1 MNDYLYL
8 KDKRVE
14 KKEQKINEIEK
25 YESIIKGMKNSYYHL
40 LQKECDALEKN
51 KEEIN
56 TLLKSNESTIKEYKK
71 LNEQNKENLE
81 QQIQQINKL
90 KKQINKLKEKNEE
103 QRNELEKNNKELQ
116 TKIKEV
122 QALNQQN
129 NLSSQKCQ
137 QLQSNINSKE
147 KEIKS
152 LKEQYIINIDNLTK
166 ELNLKDNELQR
177 LKNDLISKNDKIK
190 TLEMNYKSKEKELN
204 NLKNVFKSNE
214 YKLNDLNI
222 KLEKTEEELN
232 KANIDRKKINKDLKE
247 KNEKLNELQINHNQ
261 QVNQI
266 NNLIK
271 NVGELASD
279 NKKLKDI
286 ESEMK
291 EKEKENIDLRK
302 KNENL
307 LNTNSTRKEFIGLED
322 LKDFYDVVIEIDSIN
337 TLTKTGWKIDFNEK
351 RKDVYE
357 KVIKEESLKIG
368 VLGLNNIG
376 KTFILGLLS
385 GCKDMPSGWSVETK
399 GISIKYT
406 EGEKDSE
413 KGICLLDSAGIET
426 PLLDVDI
433 QEKGQDEIIQEAD
446 KYNSFVKKLDE
457 IAKDK
462 GQTERFIEELIISL
476 SDMLILVVGKLTR
489 REQNFITRVKDIISE
504 KENNKFKSII
514 IIHNLAQ
521 YNELEEINKHIE
533 QVLKKSATFKIAPKK
548 VIGIK
553 NYEDRV
559 FYAEE
564 DGTDHF
570 IMARQ
575 DSNAGKEYNDLTIE
589 LIKRKFN
596 DCKARNKIDIPNE
609 IINLFSKMSKDIIE
623 DNIDIKNLH
632 ISEDGKSIKLSDENQ
647 PEIKGGGI
655 KCQKT
660 YIDEM
665 GKYNTLSNKFIPK
678 YSYYAYRDRV
688 RKKNVLLI
696 RVEIPGNIEN
706 LTAFYEPYGKKKI
719 IKIKGLKKKDN
730 FPEMNEKGFVEIQ
743 DNRNYEEINYT
754 ILLREEIELNQE
766 TPISTVQ
773 YNEFEF
779 NRFIIDENS
788 SDEDDEKEGKEETA
802 KEEKI
807 KIASGVY
814 IFKFEIT
821 QTCFKNIGKIFKKP
835 NM

>member
-1 MNDYLYL
+1 MFGL
-8 KDKRVE
+8 KKVQIREFVKNEE
-14 KKEQKINEIEK
+14 KKIKEIEN
-25 YESIIKGMKNSYYHL
+25 YETIIRQMKNDFNYYGFRM
-40 LQKECDALEKN
+40 EINALEKN

-56 TLLKSNESTIKEYKK
+56 TLLISNERTIKEYKN
-71 LNEQNKENLE
+71 LNEQNKENLDKKT
-81 QQIQQINKL
+81 QQIEKL
-90 KKQINKLKEKNEE
+90 ENQINKLKEE
-103 QRNELEKNNKELQ
+103 NELKRNKMEKNNKQLNA
-116 TKIKEV
+116 KIEEV
-122 QALNQQN
+122 QSLNQQN
-129 NLSSQKCQ
+129 ILITKKCQ
-137 QLQSNINSKE
+137 QLQNNIDLKNKE
-147 KEIKS
+147 LES
-152 LKEQYIINIDNLTK
+152 FKEQYINKVDNLTK
-166 ELNLKDNELQR
+166 ELNLKNNELQR
-177 LKNDLISKNDKIK
+177 LKNDLISKNAQIN
-190 TLEMNYKSKEKELN
+190 TLEMNYKSKEKDLN
-204 NLKNVFKSNE
+204 NLTNVFKLNE
-214 YKLNDLNI
+214 NKLNNLHI
-222 KLEKTEEELN
+222 KLEKTVEELN
-232 KANIDRKKINKDLKE
+232 EANIDRKKINKDLKE
-247 KNEKLNELQINHNQ
+247 KNERLSELQINHNQ

-271 NVGELASD
+271 NVGELSND

-286 ESEMK
+286 ESEIK
-291 EKEKENIDLRK
+291 KKEKENFDLRK
-302 KNENL
+302 ENENL

-433 QEKGQDEIIQEAD
+433 QEKGQDEIIQDAD

-489 REQNFITRVKDIISE
+489 REQNFITRVKDIINE

-575 DSNAGKEYNDLTIE
+575 DSKAGKEYNDLTIE

-609 IINLFSKMSKDIIE
+609 IVNLFSKMSKDIIE

-632 ISEDGKSIKLSDENQ
+632 ISKDLKTIKLSDENQ
-647 PEIKGGGI
+647 PEIKKEI

-678 YSYYAYRDRV
+678 YSYYVYKE
-688 RKKNVLLI
+688 KKKKYILLI
-696 RVEIPGNIEN
+696 RVEIPGNVEN
-706 LTAFYEPYGKKKI
+706 LMAKYEPYGKKKI
-719 IKIKGLKKKDN
+719 IKIKGTKKKDDI
-730 FPEMNEKGFVEIQ
+730 PERNQKGFVEIQ

-766 TPISTVQ
+766 TPISTIQ

-779 NRFIIDENS
+779 NRFVIDEEG
-788 SDEDDEKEGKEETA
+788 SDEDDENEGKKEA

-814 IFKFEIT
+814 IIKFEIT
-821 QTCFKNIGKIFKKP
+821 QTSFNNISKIFKKQ
-835 NM
+835 NI

>member
-1 MNDYLYL
+1 MFGL
-8 KDKRVE
+8 KKVQIREFVKNEE
-14 KKEQKINEIEK
+14 KKIKEIEN
-25 YESIIKGMKNSYYHL
+25 YETIIRQMKNDFNYYRFRT
-40 LQKECDALEKN
+40 EINALEKN

-56 TLLKSNESTIKEYKK
+56 TLLISNERTIKEYKN
-71 LNEQNKENLE
+71 LNEQNKENLDKKT
-81 QQIQQINKL
+81 QQIEKL
-90 KKQINKLKEKNEE
+90 ENQINKLKEE
-103 QRNELEKNNKELQ
+103 NELKRNKMEKNNKQLNA
-116 TKIKEV
+116 KIEEA
-122 QALNQQN
+122 QSLNQQN
-129 NLSSQKCQ
+129 ILITKKCQ
-137 QLQSNINSKE
+137 QLQNNIDLKNKE
-147 KEIKS
+147 LES
-152 LKEQYIINIDNLTK
+152 FKEQYINKVDNLTK
-166 ELNLKDNELQR
+166 ELNLKNNELQR
-177 LKNDLISKNDKIK
+177 LKNDLISKNAQIN
-190 TLEMNYKSKEKELN
+190 TLEMNYKSKEKDLN
-204 NLKNVFKSNE
+204 NLTNVFKLNE
-214 YKLNDLNI
+214 NKLNNLHI
-222 KLEKTEEELN
+222 KLEKTVEELN
-232 KANIDRKKINKDLKE
+232 EANIDRKKINKDLKE
-247 KNEKLNELQINHNQ
+247 KNERLSELQINHNQ

-271 NVGELASD
+271 NVGELSND

-286 ESEMK
+286 ESEIK
-291 EKEKENIDLRK
+291 KKEKENFDLRK
-302 KNENL
+302 ENENL

-433 QEKGQDEIIQEAD
+433 QEKGQDEIIQDAD

-489 REQNFITRVKDIISE
+489 REQNFITRVKDIINE

-575 DSNAGKEYNDLTIE
+575 DSKAGKEYNDLTIE

-609 IINLFSKMSKDIIE
+609 IVNLFSKMSKDIIE

-632 ISEDGKSIKLSDENQ
+632 ISKDLKTIKLSDENQ
-647 PEIKGGGI
+647 PEIKKEI

-678 YSYYAYRDRV
+678 YSYYVYKE
-688 RKKNVLLI
+688 KKKKYILLI
-696 RVEIPGNIEN
+696 RVEIPGNVEN
-706 LTAFYEPYGKKKI
+706 LMAKYEPYGKKKI
-719 IKIKGLKKKDN
+719 IKIKGIKKKDDN
-730 FPEMNEKGFVEIQ
+730 PERNQKGFVEIQ

-766 TPISTVQ
+766 TPISTIQ

-779 NRFIIDENS
+779 NRFVIDEEG
-788 SDEDDEKEGKEETA
+788 SDEDDENEGKKEA

-814 IFKFEIT
+814 IIKFEIT
-821 QTCFKNIGKIFKKP
+821 QTSFNNISKIFKKQ
-835 NM
+835 NI

>member
-1 MNDYLYL
+1 MFGL
-8 KDKRVE
+8 KKVQIREFVKNEE
-14 KKEQKINEIEK
+14 KKIKEIEN
-25 YESIIKGMKNSYYHL
+25 YETIIRQMKNDFNYYRFRT
-40 LQKECDALEKN
+40 EINALEKN

-56 TLLKSNESTIKEYKK
+56 TLLISNERTIKEYKN
-71 LNEQNKENLE
+71 LNEQNKENLDKKT
-81 QQIQQINKL
+81 QQIEKL
-90 KKQINKLKEKNEE
+90 ENQINKLKEE
-103 QRNELEKNNKELQ
+103 NELKRNKMEKNNKQLNA
-116 TKIKEV
+116 KIEEA
-122 QALNQQN
+122 QSLNQQN
-129 NLSSQKCQ
+129 ILITKKCQ
-137 QLQSNINSKE
+137 QLQNNIDLKNKE
-147 KEIKS
+147 LES
-152 LKEQYIINIDNLTK
+152 FKEQYINKVDNLTK
-166 ELNLKDNELQR
+166 ELNLKNNELQR
-177 LKNDLISKNDKIK
+177 LKNDLISKNAQIN
-190 TLEMNYKSKEKELN
+190 TLEMNYKSKEKDLN
-204 NLKNVFKSNE
+204 NLTNVFKLNE
-214 YKLNDLNI
+214 NKLNNLHI
-222 KLEKTEEELN
+222 RLEKTVEELN
-232 KANIDRKKINKDLKE
+232 EANIDRKKINKDLKE
-247 KNEKLNELQINHNQ
+247 KNERLSELQINHNQ

-271 NVGELASD
+271 NVGELSND

-286 ESEMK
+286 ESEIK
-291 EKEKENIDLRK
+291 KKEKENFDLRK
-302 KNENL
+302 ENENL

-433 QEKGQDEIIQEAD
+433 QEKGQDEIIQDAD

-489 REQNFITRVKDIISE
+489 REQNFITRVKDIINE

-575 DSNAGKEYNDLTIE
+575 DSKAGKEYNDLTIE

-609 IINLFSKMSKDIIE
+609 IVNLFSKMSKDIIE

-632 ISEDGKSIKLSDENQ
+632 ISKDLKTIKLSDENQ
-647 PEIKGGGI
+647 PEIKKEI

-678 YSYYAYRDRV
+678 YSYYVYKE
-688 RKKNVLLI
+688 KKKKYILLI
-696 RVEIPGNIEN
+696 RVEIPGNVEN
-706 LTAFYEPYGKKKI
+706 LMAKYEPYGKKKI
-719 IKIKGLKKKDN
+719 IKIKGIKKKDDI
-730 FPEMNEKGFVEIQ
+730 PERNQKGFVEIQ

-766 TPISTVQ
+766 TPISTIQ

-779 NRFIIDENS
+779 NRFVIDEEG
-788 SDEDDEKEGKEETA
+788 SDEDDENEGKKEA

-814 IFKFEIT
+814 IIKFEIT
-821 QTCFKNIGKIFKKP
+821 QTSFNNISKIFKKQ
-835 NM
+835 NI

>member
-1 MNDYLYL
+1 MFGL
-8 KDKRVE
+8 KKVQIREFVKNEE
-14 KKEQKINEIEK
+14 KKIKEIEN
-25 YESIIKGMKNSYYHL
+25 YETIIRQMKNDFNYYRFRT
-40 LQKECDALEKN
+40 EINALEKN

-56 TLLKSNESTIKEYKK
+56 TLLISNERTIKEYKN
-71 LNEQNKENLE
+71 LNEQNKENLDKKT
-81 QQIQQINKL
+81 QQIEKL
-90 KKQINKLKEKNEE
+90 ENQINKLKEE
-103 QRNELEKNNKELQ
+103 NELKRNKMEKNNKQLNA
-116 TKIKEV
+116 KIEEA
-122 QALNQQN
+122 QSLNQQN
-129 NLSSQKCQ
+129 ILITKKCQ
-137 QLQSNINSKE
+137 QLQNDIDLKNKE
-147 KEIKS
+147 LES
-152 LKEQYIINIDNLTK
+152 FKEQYINKVDNLTK
-166 ELNLKDNELQR
+166 ELNLKNNELQR
-177 LKNDLISKNDKIK
+177 LKNDLISKNAQIN
-190 TLEMNYKSKEKELN
+190 TLEMNYKSKEKDLN
-204 NLKNVFKSNE
+204 NLTNVFKLNE
-214 YKLNDLNI
+214 NKLNNLHI
-222 KLEKTEEELN
+222 KLEKTVEELN
-232 KANIDRKKINKDLKE
+232 EANIDRKKINKDLKE
-247 KNEKLNELQINHNQ
+247 KNERLSELQINHNQ

-271 NVGELASD
+271 NVGELSND

-286 ESEMK
+286 ESEIK
-291 EKEKENIDLRK
+291 KKEKENFDLRK
-302 KNENL
+302 ENENL

-433 QEKGQDEIIQEAD
+433 QEKGQDEIIQDAD

-489 REQNFITRVKDIISE
+489 REQNFITRVKDIINE

-575 DSNAGKEYNDLTIE
+575 DSKAGKEYNDLTIE

-609 IINLFSKMSKDIIE
+609 IVNLFSKMSKDIIE

-632 ISEDGKSIKLSDENQ
+632 ISKDLKTIKLSDENQ
-647 PEIKGGGI
+647 PEIKKEI

-678 YSYYAYRDRV
+678 YSYYVYKE
-688 RKKNVLLI
+688 KKKKYILLI
-696 RVEIPGNIEN
+696 RVEIPGNVEN
-706 LTAFYEPYGKKKI
+706 LMAKYEPYGKKKI
-719 IKIKGLKKKDN
+719 IKIKGIKKKDDI
-730 FPEMNEKGFVEIQ
+730 PERNQKGFVEIQ

-766 TPISTVQ
+766 TPISTIQ

-779 NRFIIDENS
+779 NRFVIDEEG
-788 SDEDDEKEGKEETA
+788 SDEDDENEGKKEA

-814 IFKFEIT
+814 IIKFEIT
-821 QTCFKNIGKIFKKP
+821 QTSFNNISKIFKKQ
-835 NM
+835 NI

>member
-1 MNDYLYL
+1 
-8 KDKRVE
+8 
-14 KKEQKINEIEK
+14 
-25 YESIIKGMKNSYYHL
+25 
-40 LQKECDALEKN
+40 
-51 KEEIN
+51 
-56 TLLKSNESTIKEYKK
+56 
-71 LNEQNKENLE
+71 
-81 QQIQQINKL
+81 
-90 KKQINKLKEKNEE
+90 
-103 QRNELEKNNKELQ
+103 
-116 TKIKEV
+116 
-122 QALNQQN
+122 
-129 NLSSQKCQ
+129 
-137 QLQSNINSKE
+137 
-147 KEIKS
+147 
-152 LKEQYIINIDNLTK
+152 
-166 ELNLKDNELQR
+166 
-177 LKNDLISKNDKIK
+177 
-190 TLEMNYKSKEKELN
+190 MNYKSKEKDLN
-204 NLKNVFKSNE
+204 NLTNVFKLNE
-214 YKLNDLNI
+214 NKLNNLHI
-222 KLEKTEEELN
+222 KLEKTVKELN
-232 KANIDRKKINKDLKE
+232 EANIDRKKINKDLKE
-247 KNEKLNELQINHNQ
+247 KNERLSELQINHNQ

-271 NVGELASD
+271 NVGELSND

-286 ESEMK
+286 ESEIK
-291 EKEKENIDLRK
+291 KKEKENFDLRK
-302 KNENL
+302 ENENL

-433 QEKGQDEIIQEAD
+433 QEKGQDEIIQDAD

-489 REQNFITRVKDIISE
+489 REQNFITRVKDIINE

-575 DSNAGKEYNDLTIE
+575 DSKAGKEYNDLTIE

-609 IINLFSKMSKDIIE
+609 IVNLFSKMSKDIIE

-632 ISEDGKSIKLSDENQ
+632 ISKDLKTIKLSDENQ
-647 PEIKGGGI
+647 PEIKKEI

-678 YSYYAYRDRV
+678 YSYYAYRDKI
-688 RKKNVLLI
+688 RKKNILLI

-719 IKIKGLKKKDN
+719 IKIKGIKKKDDI
-730 FPEMNEKGFVEIQ
+730 PERNQKGFVEIQ

-766 TPISTVQ
+766 TPISTIQ

-779 NRFIIDENS
+779 NRFVIDEEG
-788 SDEDDEKEGKEETA
+788 SDEDDENEGKKEA

-814 IFKFEIT
+814 IIKFEIT
-821 QTCFKNIGKIFKKP
+821 QTSFNNISKIFKKQ
-835 NM
+835 NI

>member
-1 MNDYLYL
+1 MFGL
-8 KDKRVE
+8 KKVQIREFVKNEE
-14 KKEQKINEIEK
+14 KKIKEIEN
-25 YESIIKGMKNSYYHL
+25 YETIIRQMKNDFNYYRFRT
-40 LQKECDALEKN
+40 EINALEKN

-56 TLLKSNESTIKEYKK
+56 TLLISNERTIKEYKN
-71 LNEQNKENLE
+71 LNEQNKENLDKKT
-81 QQIQQINKL
+81 QQIEKL
-90 KKQINKLKEKNEE
+90 ENQINKLKEE
-103 QRNELEKNNKELQ
+103 NELKRNKMEKNNKQLNA
-116 TKIKEV
+116 KIEEA
-122 QALNQQN
+122 QSLNQQN
-129 NLSSQKCQ
+129 ILITKKCQ
-137 QLQSNINSKE
+137 QLQNDIDLKNKE
-147 KEIKS
+147 LES
-152 LKEQYIINIDNLTK
+152 FKEQYINKVDNLTK
-166 ELNLKDNELQR
+166 ELNLKNNELQR
-177 LKNDLISKNDKIK
+177 LKNDLISKNAQIN
-190 TLEMNYKSKEKELN
+190 TLEMNYKSKEKDLN
-204 NLKNVFKSNE
+204 NLTNVFKLNE
-214 YKLNDLNI
+214 NKLNNLHI
-222 KLEKTEEELN
+222 KLEKTVEELN
-232 KANIDRKKINKDLKE
+232 EANIDRKKINKDLKE
-247 KNEKLNELQINHNQ
+247 KNERLSELQINHNQ

-271 NVGELASD
+271 NVGELSND

-286 ESEMK
+286 ESEIK
-291 EKEKENIDLRK
+291 KKEKENFDLRK
-302 KNENL
+302 ENENL

-433 QEKGQDEIIQEAD
+433 QEKGQDEIIQDAD

-489 REQNFITRVKDIISE
+489 REQNFITRVKDIINE

-575 DSNAGKEYNDLTIE
+575 DSKAGKEYNDLTIE

-609 IINLFSKMSKDIIE
+609 IVNLFSKMSKDIIE

-632 ISEDGKSIKLSDENQ
+632 ISKDLKTIKLSDENQ
-647 PEIKGGGI
+647 PEIKKEI

-678 YSYYAYRDRV
+678 YSYYVY
-688 RKKNVLLI
+688 K
-696 RVEIPGNIEN
+696 E
-706 LTAFYEPYGKKKI
+706 KKK
-719 IKIKGLKKKDN
+719 KYKYSFNKS
-730 FPEMNEKGFVEIQ
+730 
-743 DNRNYEEINYT
+743 RNS
-754 ILLREEIELNQE
+754 RKCRK
-766 TPISTVQ
+766 
-773 YNEFEF
+773 F
-779 NRFIIDENS
+779 N
-788 SDEDDEKEGKEETA
+788 
-802 KEEKI
+802 
-807 KIASGVY
+807 
-814 IFKFEIT
+814 
-821 QTCFKNIGKIFKKP
+821 GKI
-835 NM
+835 

>member
-1 MNDYLYL
+1 MLGL
-8 KDKRVE
+8 KKVQIREFVKNEE
-14 KKEQKINEIEK
+14 KKIKEIEN
-25 YESIIKGMKNSYYHL
+25 YETIIRQMKNDFNYYRFRM
-40 LQKECDALEKN
+40 EINALEKN

-56 TLLKSNESTIKEYKK
+56 TLLISNERTIKEYKN
-71 LNEQNKENLE
+71 LNEQNKENLDKKT
-81 QQIQQINKL
+81 QQIEKL
-90 KKQINKLKEKNEE
+90 ENQINKLKEE
-103 QRNELEKNNKELQ
+103 NELKRNKMEKNNKQLNA
-116 TKIKEV
+116 KIEEV
-122 QALNQQN
+122 QSLNQQN
-129 NLSSQKCQ
+129 ILITKKCQ
-137 QLQSNINSKE
+137 QLQNNIDLKNKE
-147 KEIKS
+147 LES
-152 LKEQYIINIDNLTK
+152 FKEQYINKVDNLTK
-166 ELNLKDNELQR
+166 ELNLKNNELQR
-177 LKNDLISKNDKIK
+177 LKNDLISKNAQIN
-190 TLEMNYKSKEKELN
+190 TLEMNYKSKEKDLN
-204 NLKNVFKSNE
+204 NLTNVFKLNE
-214 YKLNDLNI
+214 NKLNNLHI
-222 KLEKTEEELN
+222 KLEKTVKELN
-232 KANIDRKKINKDLKE
+232 EANIDRKKINKDLKE
-247 KNEKLNELQINHNQ
+247 KNERLSELQINHNQ

-271 NVGELASD
+271 NVGELSND

-286 ESEMK
+286 ESEIK
-291 EKEKENIDLRK
+291 KKEKENFDLRK
-302 KNENL
+302 ENENL

-433 QEKGQDEIIQEAD
+433 QEKGQDEIIQDAD

-489 REQNFITRVKDIISE
+489 REQNFITRVKDIINE

-575 DSNAGKEYNDLTIE
+575 DSKAGKEYNDLTIE

-609 IINLFSKMSKDIIE
+609 IVNLFSKMSKDIIE

-632 ISEDGKSIKLSDENQ
+632 ISKDLKTIKLSDENQ
-647 PEIKGGGI
+647 PEIKKEI

-678 YSYYAYRDRV
+678 YSYYVYKE
-688 RKKNVLLI
+688 KKKKYILLI
-696 RVEIPGNIEN
+696 RVEIPGNVEN
-706 LTAFYEPYGKKKI
+706 LMAKYEPYGKKKI
-719 IKIKGLKKKDN
+719 IKIKGIKKKDDI
-730 FPEMNEKGFVEIQ
+730 PERNQKGFVEIQ

-766 TPISTVQ
+766 TPISTIQ

-779 NRFIIDENS
+779 NRFVIDEEG
-788 SDEDDEKEGKEETA
+788 SDEDDENEGKKEA

-814 IFKFEIT
+814 IIKFEIT
-821 QTCFKNIGKIFKKP
+821 QTSFNNISKIFKKQ
-835 NM
+835 NI

>member
-1 MNDYLYL
+1 MFGL
-8 KDKRVE
+8 KKVQIREFVKNEE
-14 KKEQKINEIEK
+14 KKIKEIEN
-25 YESIIKGMKNSYYHL
+25 YETIIRQMKNDFNYYRFRT
-40 LQKECDALEKN
+40 EINALEKN

-56 TLLKSNESTIKEYKK
+56 TLLISNERTIKEYKN
-71 LNEQNKENLE
+71 LNEQNKENLDKKT
-81 QQIQQINKL
+81 QQIEKL
-90 KKQINKLKEKNEE
+90 ENQINKLKEE
-103 QRNELEKNNKELQ
+103 NELKRNKMEKNNKQLNA
-116 TKIKEV
+116 KIEEA
-122 QALNQQN
+122 QSLNQQN
-129 NLSSQKCQ
+129 ILITKKCQ
-137 QLQSNINSKE
+137 QLQNNIDLKNKE
-147 KEIKS
+147 LES
-152 LKEQYIINIDNLTK
+152 FKEQYINKVDNLTK
-166 ELNLKDNELQR
+166 ELNLKNNELQR
-177 LKNDLISKNDKIK
+177 LKNDLISKNAQIN
-190 TLEMNYKSKEKELN
+190 TLEMNYKSKEKDLN
-204 NLKNVFKSNE
+204 NLTNVFKLNE
-214 YKLNDLNI
+214 NKLNNLHI
-222 KLEKTEEELN
+222 KLEKTVEELN
-232 KANIDRKKINKDLKE
+232 EANIDRKKINKDLKE
-247 KNEKLNELQINHNQ
+247 KNERLSELQINHNQ

-271 NVGELASD
+271 NVGELSND

-286 ESEMK
+286 ESEIK
-291 EKEKENIDLRK
+291 KKEKENFDLRK
-302 KNENL
+302 ENENL

-433 QEKGQDEIIQEAD
+433 QEKGQDEIIQDAD

-489 REQNFITRVKDIISE
+489 REQNFITRVKDIINE

-575 DSNAGKEYNDLTIE
+575 DSKAGKEYNDLTIE

-609 IINLFSKMSKDIIE
+609 IVNLFSKMSKDIIE

-632 ISEDGKSIKLSDENQ
+632 ISKDLKTIKLSDENQ
-647 PEIKGGGI
+647 PEIKKEI

-678 YSYYAYRDRV
+678 YSYHVYKE
-688 RKKNVLLI
+688 KKKKYILLI
-696 RVEIPGNIEN
+696 RVEIPGNVEN
-706 LTAFYEPYGKKKI
+706 LMAKYEPYGKKKI
-719 IKIKGLKKKDN
+719 IKIKGIKKKDDI
-730 FPEMNEKGFVEIQ
+730 PERNQKGFVEIQ

-766 TPISTVQ
+766 TPISTIQ

-779 NRFIIDENS
+779 NRFVIDEEG
-788 SDEDDEKEGKEETA
+788 SDEDDENEGKKEA

-814 IFKFEIT
+814 IIKFEIT
-821 QTCFKNIGKIFKKP
+821 QTSFNNISKIFKKQ
-835 NM
+835 NI

>member
-1 MNDYLYL
+1 MFGL
-8 KDKRVE
+8 KKVQIREFVKNEE
-14 KKEQKINEIEK
+14 KKIKEIEN
-25 YESIIKGMKNSYYHL
+25 YETIIRQMKNDFNYYRFRT
-40 LQKECDALEKN
+40 EINALEKN

-56 TLLKSNESTIKEYKK
+56 TLLISNERTIKEYKN
-71 LNEQNKENLE
+71 LNEQNKENLDKKT
-81 QQIQQINKL
+81 QQIEKL
-90 KKQINKLKEKNEE
+90 ENQINKLKEE
-103 QRNELEKNNKELQ
+103 NELKRNKMEKNNKQLNA
-116 TKIKEV
+116 KIEEA
-122 QALNQQN
+122 QSLNQQN
-129 NLSSQKCQ
+129 ILITKKCQ
-137 QLQSNINSKE
+137 QLQNNIDLKNKE
-147 KEIKS
+147 LES
-152 LKEQYIINIDNLTK
+152 FKEQYINKVDNLTK
-166 ELNLKDNELQR
+166 ELNLKNNELQR
-177 LKNDLISKNDKIK
+177 LKNDLISKNAQIN
-190 TLEMNYKSKEKELN
+190 TLEMNYKSKEKDLN
-204 NLKNVFKSNE
+204 NLTNVFKLNE
-214 YKLNDLNI
+214 NKLNNLHI
-222 KLEKTEEELN
+222 KLEKTVEELN
-232 KANIDRKKINKDLKE
+232 EANIDRKKINKDLKE
-247 KNEKLNELQINHNQ
+247 KNERLSELQINHNQ

-271 NVGELASD
+271 NVGELSND

-286 ESEMK
+286 ESEIK
-291 EKEKENIDLRK
+291 KKEKENFDLRK
-302 KNENL
+302 ENENL

-433 QEKGQDEIIQEAD
+433 QEKGQDEIIQDAD

-489 REQNFITRVKDIISE
+489 REQNFITRVKDIINE

-575 DSNAGKEYNDLTIE
+575 DSKAGKEYNDLTIE

-609 IINLFSKMSKDIIE
+609 IVNLFSKMSKDIIE

-632 ISEDGKSIKLSDENQ
+632 ISKDLKTIKLSDENQ
-647 PEIKGGGI
+647 PEIKKEI

-678 YSYYAYRDRV
+678 YSYYVY
-688 RKKNVLLI
+688 K
-696 RVEIPGNIEN
+696 E
-706 LTAFYEPYGKKKI
+706 KKK
-719 IKIKGLKKKDN
+719 KYKYSFNKS
-730 FPEMNEKGFVEIQ
+730 
-743 DNRNYEEINYT
+743 RNS
-754 ILLREEIELNQE
+754 RKCRK
-766 TPISTVQ
+766 
-773 YNEFEF
+773 F
-779 NRFIIDENS
+779 N
-788 SDEDDEKEGKEETA
+788 
-802 KEEKI
+802 
-807 KIASGVY
+807 
-814 IFKFEIT
+814 
-821 QTCFKNIGKIFKKP
+821 GKI
-835 NM
+835 

>member
-1 MNDYLYL
+1 MFGL
-8 KDKRVE
+8 KKVQIREFVKNEE
-14 KKEQKINEIEK
+14 KKIKEIEN
-25 YESIIKGMKNSYYHL
+25 YETIIRQMKNDFNYYRFRT
-40 LQKECDALEKN
+40 EINALEKN

-56 TLLKSNESTIKEYKK
+56 TLLISNERTIKEYKN
-71 LNEQNKENLE
+71 LNEQNKENLDKKT
-81 QQIQQINKL
+81 QQIEKL
-90 KKQINKLKEKNEE
+90 ENQINKLKEE
-103 QRNELEKNNKELQ
+103 NELKRNKMEKNNKQLNA
-116 TKIKEV
+116 KIEEV
-122 QALNQQN
+122 QSLNQQN
-129 NLSSQKCQ
+129 ILITKKCQ
-137 QLQSNINSKE
+137 QLQNNIDLKNKE
-147 KEIKS
+147 LES
-152 LKEQYIINIDNLTK
+152 FKEQYINKVDNLTK
-166 ELNLKDNELQR
+166 ELNLKNNELQR
-177 LKNDLISKNDKIK
+177 LKNDLISKNAQIN
-190 TLEMNYKSKEKELN
+190 TLEMNYKSKEKDLN
-204 NLKNVFKSNE
+204 NLTNVFKLNE
-214 YKLNDLNI
+214 NKLNNLHI
-222 KLEKTEEELN
+222 KLEKTVEELN
-232 KANIDRKKINKDLKE
+232 EANIDRKKINKDLKE
-247 KNEKLNELQINHNQ
+247 KNERLSELQINHNQ

-271 NVGELASD
+271 NVGELSND

-286 ESEMK
+286 ESEIK
-291 EKEKENIDLRK
+291 KKEKENFDLRK
-302 KNENL
+302 ENENL

-433 QEKGQDEIIQEAD
+433 QEKGQDEIIQDAD

-489 REQNFITRVKDIISE
+489 REQNFITRVKDIINE

-575 DSNAGKEYNDLTIE
+575 DSKAGKEYNDLTIE

-609 IINLFSKMSKDIIE
+609 IVNLFSKMSKDIIE

-632 ISEDGKSIKLSDENQ
+632 ISKDLKTIKLSDENQ
-647 PEIKGGGI
+647 PEIKKEI

-678 YSYYAYRDRV
+678 YSYYVYKE
-688 RKKNVLLI
+688 KKKKYILLI
-696 RVEIPGNIEN
+696 RVEIPGNVEN
-706 LTAFYEPYGKKKI
+706 LMAKYEPYGKKKI
-719 IKIKGLKKKDN
+719 IKIKGIKKKDDI
-730 FPEMNEKGFVEIQ
+730 PERNQKGFVEIQ

-766 TPISTVQ
+766 TPISTIQ

-779 NRFIIDENS
+779 NRFVIDEEG
-788 SDEDDEKEGKEETA
+788 SDEDDENEGKKEA

-814 IFKFEIT
+814 IIKFEIT
-821 QTCFKNIGKIFKKP
+821 QTSFNNISKIFKKQ
-835 NM
+835 NI

>member
-1 MNDYLYL
+1 MFGL
-8 KDKRVE
+8 KKVQIREFVKNEE
-14 KKEQKINEIEK
+14 KKIKEIEN
-25 YESIIKGMKNSYYHL
+25 YETIIRQMKNDFNYYRFRT
-40 LQKECDALEKN
+40 EINALEKN

-56 TLLKSNESTIKEYKK
+56 TLLISNERTIKEYKN
-71 LNEQNKENLE
+71 LNEQNKENLDKKT
-81 QQIQQINKL
+81 QQIEKL
-90 KKQINKLKEKNEE
+90 ENQINKLKEE
-103 QRNELEKNNKELQ
+103 NELKRNKMEKNNKQLNA
-116 TKIKEV
+116 KIEEA
-122 QALNQQN
+122 QSLNQQN
-129 NLSSQKCQ
+129 ILITKKCQ
-137 QLQSNINSKE
+137 QLQNNIDLKNKE
-147 KEIKS
+147 LES
-152 LKEQYIINIDNLTK
+152 FKEQYINKVDNLTK
-166 ELNLKDNELQR
+166 ELNLKNNELQR
-177 LKNDLISKNDKIK
+177 LKNDLISKNAQIN
-190 TLEMNYKSKEKELN
+190 TLEMNYKSKEKDLN
-204 NLKNVFKSNE
+204 NLTNVFKLNE
-214 YKLNDLNI
+214 NKLNNLHI
-222 KLEKTEEELN
+222 KLEKTVEELN
-232 KANIDRKKINKDLKE
+232 EANIDRKKINKDLKE
-247 KNEKLNELQINHNQ
+247 KNERLSELQINHNQ

-271 NVGELASD
+271 NVGELSND

-286 ESEMK
+286 ESEIK
-291 EKEKENIDLRK
+291 KKEKENFDLRK
-302 KNENL
+302 ENENL

-433 QEKGQDEIIQEAD
+433 QEKGQDEIIQDAD

-489 REQNFITRVKDIISE
+489 REQNFITRVKDIINE

-575 DSNAGKEYNDLTIE
+575 DSKAGKEYNDLTIE

-609 IINLFSKMSKDIIE
+609 IVNLFSKMSKDIIE

-632 ISEDGKSIKLSDENQ
+632 ISKDLKTIKLSDENQ
-647 PEIKGGGI
+647 PEIKKEI

-678 YSYYAYRDRV
+678 YSYYVYKE
-688 RKKNVLLI
+688 KKKKYILLI
-696 RVEIPGNIEN
+696 RVEIPGNVEN
-706 LTAFYEPYGKKKI
+706 LMAKYEPYGKKKI
-719 IKIKGLKKKDN
+719 IKIKGIKKKDDI
-730 FPEMNEKGFVEIQ
+730 PERNQKGFVEIQ

-766 TPISTVQ
+766 TPISTIQ

-779 NRFIIDENS
+779 NRFVIDEEG
-788 SDEDDEKEGKEETA
+788 SDEDDENEGKKEA

-814 IFKFEIT
+814 IIKFEIT
-821 QTCFKNIGKIFKKP
+821 QTSFNNISKIFKKQ
-835 NM
+835 NI

>member
-1 MNDYLYL
+1 MFGL
-8 KDKRVE
+8 KKVQIREFVKNEE
-14 KKEQKINEIEK
+14 KKIKEIEN
-25 YESIIKGMKNSYYHL
+25 YETIIRQMKNDFNYYRFRT
-40 LQKECDALEKN
+40 EINALEKN

-56 TLLKSNESTIKEYKK
+56 TLLISNERTIKEYKN
-71 LNEQNKENLE
+71 LNEQNKENLDKKT
-81 QQIQQINKL
+81 QQIEKL
-90 KKQINKLKEKNEE
+90 ENQINKLKEE
-103 QRNELEKNNKELQ
+103 NELKRNKMEKNNKQLNA
-116 TKIKEV
+116 KIEEV
-122 QALNQQN
+122 QSLNQQN
-129 NLSSQKCQ
+129 ILITKKCQ
-137 QLQSNINSKE
+137 QLQNNIDLKNKE
-147 KEIKS
+147 LES
-152 LKEQYIINIDNLTK
+152 FKEQYINKVDNLTK
-166 ELNLKDNELQR
+166 ELNLKNNELQR
-177 LKNDLISKNDKIK
+177 LKNDLISKNAQIN
-190 TLEMNYKSKEKELN
+190 TLEMNYKSKEKDLN
-204 NLKNVFKSNE
+204 NLTNVFKLNE
-214 YKLNDLNI
+214 NKLNNLHI
-222 KLEKTEEELN
+222 KLEKTVEELN
-232 KANIDRKKINKDLKE
+232 EANKDRKKINKDLKE
-247 KNEKLNELQINHNQ
+247 KNERLSELQINHNQ

-271 NVGELASD
+271 NVGELSND

-286 ESEMK
+286 ESEIK
-291 EKEKENIDLRK
+291 KKEKENFDLRK
-302 KNENL
+302 ENENL

-433 QEKGQDEIIQEAD
+433 QEKGQDEIIQDAD

-489 REQNFITRVKDIISE
+489 REQNFITRVKDIINE

-575 DSNAGKEYNDLTIE
+575 DSKAGKEYNDLTIE

-609 IINLFSKMSKDIIE
+609 IVNLFSKMSKDIIE

-632 ISEDGKSIKLSDENQ
+632 ISKDLKTIKLSDENQ
-647 PEIKGGGI
+647 PEIKKEI

-678 YSYYAYRDRV
+678 YSYYVYKE
-688 RKKNVLLI
+688 KKKKYILLI
-696 RVEIPGNIEN
+696 RVEIPGNVEN
-706 LTAFYEPYGKKKI
+706 LMAKYEPYGKKKI
-719 IKIKGLKKKDN
+719 IKIKGIKKKDDI
-730 FPEMNEKGFVEIQ
+730 PERNQKGFVEIQ

-766 TPISTVQ
+766 TPISTIQ

-779 NRFIIDENS
+779 NRFVIDEEG
-788 SDEDDEKEGKEETA
+788 SDEDDENEGKKEA

-814 IFKFEIT
+814 IIKFEIT
-821 QTCFKNIGKIFKKP
+821 QTSFNNISKIFKKQ
-835 NM
+835 NI

>member
-1 MNDYLYL
+1 MFGL
-8 KDKRVE
+8 KKVQIREFVKNEE
-14 KKEQKINEIEK
+14 KKIKEIEN
-25 YESIIKGMKNSYYHL
+25 YETIIRQMKNDFNYYRFRM
-40 LQKECDALEKN
+40 EINALEKN

-56 TLLKSNESTIKEYKK
+56 TLLISNERTIKEYKN
-71 LNEQNKENLE
+71 LNEQNKENLDKKT
-81 QQIQQINKL
+81 QQIEKL
-90 KKQINKLKEKNEE
+90 ENQINKLKEE
-103 QRNELEKNNKELQ
+103 NELKRNKMEKNNKQLNA
-116 TKIKEV
+116 KIEEV
-122 QALNQQN
+122 QSLNQQN
-129 NLSSQKCQ
+129 ILITKKCQ
-137 QLQSNINSKE
+137 QLQNNIDLKNKE
-147 KEIKS
+147 LES
-152 LKEQYIINIDNLTK
+152 FKEQYINKVDNLTK
-166 ELNLKDNELQR
+166 ELNLKNNELQR
-177 LKNDLISKNDKIK
+177 LKNDLISKNAQIN
-190 TLEMNYKSKEKELN
+190 TLEMNYKSKEKDLN
-204 NLKNVFKSNE
+204 NLTNVFKLNE
-214 YKLNDLNI
+214 NKLNNLHI
-222 KLEKTEEELN
+222 KLEKTVEELN
-232 KANIDRKKINKDLKE
+232 EANIDRKKINKDLKE
-247 KNEKLNELQINHNQ
+247 KNERLSELQINHNQ

-271 NVGELASD
+271 NVGELSND

-286 ESEMK
+286 ESEIK
-291 EKEKENIDLRK
+291 KKEKENFDLRK
-302 KNENL
+302 ENENL

-433 QEKGQDEIIQEAD
+433 QEKGQDEIIQDAD

-489 REQNFITRVKDIISE
+489 REQNFITRVKDIINE

-575 DSNAGKEYNDLTIE
+575 DSKAGKEYNDLTIE

-609 IINLFSKMSKDIIE
+609 IVNLFSKMSKDIIE

-632 ISEDGKSIKLSDENQ
+632 ISKDLKTIKLSDENQ
-647 PEIKGGGI
+647 PEIKKEI

-678 YSYYAYRDRV
+678 YSYYVYKE
-688 RKKNVLLI
+688 KKKKYILLI
-696 RVEIPGNIEN
+696 RVEIPGNVEN
-706 LTAFYEPYGKKKI
+706 LMAKYEPYGKKKI
-719 IKIKGLKKKDN
+719 IKIKGIKKKDDI
-730 FPEMNEKGFVEIQ
+730 PERNQKGFVEIQ

-766 TPISTVQ
+766 TPISTIQ

-779 NRFIIDENS
+779 NRFVIDEEG
-788 SDEDDEKEGKEETA
+788 SDEDDENEGKKEA

-814 IFKFEIT
+814 IIKFEIT
-821 QTCFKNIGKIFKKP
+821 QTSFNNISKIFKKQ
-835 NM
+835 NI

>member
-1 MNDYLYL
+1 M
-8 KDKRVE
+8 RE
-14 KKEQKINEIEK
+14 KNNLQKI
-25 YESIIKGMKNSYYHL
+25 
-40 LQKECDALEKN
+40 
-51 KEEIN
+51 
-56 TLLKSNESTIKEYKK
+56 
-71 LNEQNKENLE
+71 
-81 QQIQQINKL
+81 
-90 KKQINKLKEKNEE
+90 
-103 QRNELEKNNKELQ
+103 ELENNNKELQ
-116 TKIKEV
+116 KKIKET
-122 QALNQQN
+122 QSLNNQYNILSEN
-129 NLSSQKCQ
+129 NQKFKED
-137 QLQSNINSKE
+137 INSKE
-147 KEIKS
+147 KEIKL
-152 LKEQYIINIDNLTK
+152 LKEEYNNKVGNLIK
-166 ELNLKDNELQR
+166 ELQLRNNELQK
-177 LKNDLISKNDKIK
+177 LKNDLISKNEKIN
-190 TLEMNYKSKEKELN
+190 TLEKNNKSKENELF
-204 NLKNVFKSNE
+204 NLKNALKVYENN
-214 YKLNDLNI
+214 LNDMNI

-232 KANIDRKKINKDLKE
+232 KANSDRKKLYKDLRE
-247 KNEKLNELQINHNQ
+247 KNEKVSELQAGHNQ
-261 QVNQI
+261 HMNQI

-271 NVGELASD
+271 NVGELTSD

-286 ESEMK
+286 ENEMQK
-291 EKEKENIDLRK
+291 KEKENIDLRK

-307 LNTNSTRKEFIGLED
+307 LNTNSTRKEFIGLDD

-337 TLTKTGWKIDFNEK
+337 TLTKSGWKIDYNEK
-351 RKDVYE
+351 RKDIYD

-385 GCKDMPSGWSVETK
+385 GCRDMPSGWSVETK

-426 PLLDVDI
+426 PLLDIDI
-433 QEKGQDEIIQEAD
+433 QEKDQNEISQKEAD
-446 KYNSFVKKLDE
+446 KYNNFVKKLDE

-489 REQNFITRVKDIISE
+489 REQNFISRVKEIISE

-521 YNELEEINKHIE
+521 YNEMEEINKHIE
-533 QVLKKSATFKIAPKK
+533 QVLKKSATFKITPKK

-575 DSNAGKEYNDLTIE
+575 GSNAGKEYNDLTIE

-632 ISEDGKSIKLSDENQ
+632 ISKDLKTIKLSDENQ
-647 PEIKGGGI
+647 PENKKEI

-678 YSYYAYRDRV
+678 YSYYAYRDKI
-688 RKKNVLLI
+688 RKKNILLI

-719 IKIKGLKKKDN
+719 IKIKGVKKKDK
-730 FPEMNEKGFVEIQ
+730 FPEMDEKGFVEIQ

-773 YNEFEF
+773 YNEFDF

-788 SDEDDEKEGKEETA
+788 SDEDEEKESKDEK

-807 KIASGVY
+807 KIASGIY
-814 IFKFEIT
+814 AFKFEIT
-821 QTCFKNIGKIFKKP
+821 QTCFKNIGKIFKKS
-835 NM
+835 NI

>member
-1 MNDYLYL
+1 MFGL
-8 KDKRVE
+8 KKVQIREFVKNEE
-14 KKEQKINEIEK
+14 KKIKEIEN
-25 YESIIKGMKNSYYHL
+25 YETIIRQMKNDFNYYRFRT
-40 LQKECDALEKN
+40 EINALEKN

-56 TLLKSNESTIKEYKK
+56 TLLISNERTIKEYKN
-71 LNEQNKENLE
+71 LNEQNKENLDKKT
-81 QQIQQINKL
+81 QQIEKL
-90 KKQINKLKEKNEE
+90 ENQINKLKEE
-103 QRNELEKNNKELQ
+103 NELKRNKMEKNNKQLNA
-116 TKIKEV
+116 KIEEV
-122 QALNQQN
+122 QSLNQQN
-129 NLSSQKCQ
+129 ILITKKCQ
-137 QLQSNINSKE
+137 QLQNNIDLKNKE
-147 KEIKS
+147 LES
-152 LKEQYIINIDNLTK
+152 FKEQYINKVDNLTK
-166 ELNLKDNELQR
+166 ELNLKNNELQR
-177 LKNDLISKNDKIK
+177 LKNDLISKNAQFN
-190 TLEMNYKSKEKELN
+190 TLEMNYKSKEKDLN
-204 NLKNVFKSNE
+204 NLTNVFKLNE
-214 YKLNDLNI
+214 NKLNNLHI
-222 KLEKTEEELN
+222 KLEKTVEELN
-232 KANIDRKKINKDLKE
+232 EANIDRKKINKDLKE
-247 KNEKLNELQINHNQ
+247 KNERLSELQINHNQ

-271 NVGELASD
+271 NVGELSND

-286 ESEMK
+286 ESEIK
-291 EKEKENIDLRK
+291 KKEKENFDLRK
-302 KNENL
+302 ENENL

-433 QEKGQDEIIQEAD
+433 QEKGQDEIIQDAD

-489 REQNFITRVKDIISE
+489 REQNFITRVKDIINE

-575 DSNAGKEYNDLTIE
+575 DSKAGKEYNDLTIE

-609 IINLFSKMSKDIIE
+609 IVNLFSKMSKDIIE

-632 ISEDGKSIKLSDENQ
+632 ISKDLKTIKLSDENQ
-647 PEIKGGGI
+647 PEIKKEI

-678 YSYYAYRDRV
+678 YSYYVYKE
-688 RKKNVLLI
+688 KKKKYILLI
-696 RVEIPGNIEN
+696 RVEIPGNVEN
-706 LTAFYEPYGKKKI
+706 LMAKYEPYGKKKI
-719 IKIKGLKKKDN
+719 IKIKGTKKKDDI
-730 FPEMNEKGFVEIQ
+730 PERNQKGFVEIQ

-766 TPISTVQ
+766 TPISTIQ

-779 NRFIIDENS
+779 NRFVIDEEG
-788 SDEDDEKEGKEETA
+788 SDEDDENEGKKEA

-814 IFKFEIT
+814 IIKFEIT
-821 QTCFKNIGKIFKKP
+821 QTSFNNISKIFKKQ
-835 NM
+835 NI

>member
-1 MNDYLYL
+1 MFGL
-8 KDKRVE
+8 KKVQIREFVKNEE
-14 KKEQKINEIEK
+14 KKIKEIEN
-25 YESIIKGMKNSYYHL
+25 YETIIRQMKNDFNYYRFRT
-40 LQKECDALEKN
+40 EINALEKN

-56 TLLKSNESTIKEYKK
+56 TLLISNERTIKEYKN
-71 LNEQNKENLE
+71 LNEQNKENLDKKT
-81 QQIQQINKL
+81 QQIEKL
-90 KKQINKLKEKNEE
+90 ENQINKLKEE
-103 QRNELEKNNKELQ
+103 NELKRNKMEKNNKQLNA
-116 TKIKEV
+116 KIEEV
-122 QALNQQN
+122 QSLNQQN
-129 NLSSQKCQ
+129 ILITKKCQ
-137 QLQSNINSKE
+137 QLQNNIDLKNKE
-147 KEIKS
+147 LES
-152 LKEQYIINIDNLTK
+152 FKEQYINKVDNLTK
-166 ELNLKDNELQR
+166 ELNLKNNELQR
-177 LKNDLISKNDKIK
+177 LKNDLISKNAQIN
-190 TLEMNYKSKEKELN
+190 TLEMNYKSKEKDLN
-204 NLKNVFKSNE
+204 NLTNVFKLNE
-214 YKLNDLNI
+214 NKLNNLHI
-222 KLEKTEEELN
+222 KLEKTVEELN
-232 KANIDRKKINKDLKE
+232 EANIDRKKINKDLKE
-247 KNEKLNELQINHNQ
+247 KNERLSELQINHNQ

-271 NVGELASD
+271 NVGELSND

-286 ESEMK
+286 ESEIK
-291 EKEKENIDLRK
+291 KKEKENFDLRK
-302 KNENL
+302 ENENL

-433 QEKGQDEIIQEAD
+433 QEKGQDEIIQDAD

-489 REQNFITRVKDIISE
+489 REQNFITIVKKKKKK

-575 DSNAGKEYNDLTIE
+575 DSKAGKEYNDLTIE

-609 IINLFSKMSKDIIE
+609 IVNLFSKMSKDIIE

-632 ISEDGKSIKLSDENQ
+632 ISKDLKTIKLSDENQ
-647 PEIKGGGI
+647 PEIKKEI
-655 KCQKT
+655 KCKKT
-660 YIDEM
+660 YIEEM
-665 GKYNTLSNKFIPK
+665 EKNNT
-678 YSYYAYRDRV
+678 
-688 RKKNVLLI
+688 
-696 RVEIPGNIEN
+696 
-706 LTAFYEPYGKKKI
+706 
-719 IKIKGLKKKDN
+719 
-730 FPEMNEKGFVEIQ
+730 
-743 DNRNYEEINYT
+743 
-754 ILLREEIELNQE
+754 
-766 TPISTVQ
+766 
-773 YNEFEF
+773 
-779 NRFIIDENS
+779 
-788 SDEDDEKEGKEETA
+788 
-802 KEEKI
+802 
-807 KIASGVY
+807 
-814 IFKFEIT
+814 
-821 QTCFKNIGKIFKKP
+821 
-835 NM
+835 

>member
-1 MNDYLYL
+1 MLGL
-8 KDKRVE
+8 KKVQIREFVKNEE
-14 KKEQKINEIEK
+14 KKIKEIEN
-25 YESIIKGMKNSYYHL
+25 YETIIRQMKNDFNYYRFRT
-40 LQKECDALEKN
+40 EINALEKN

-56 TLLKSNESTIKEYKK
+56 TLLISNERTIKEYKN
-71 LNEQNKENLE
+71 LNEQNKENLDKKT
-81 QQIQQINKL
+81 QQIEKL
-90 KKQINKLKEKNEE
+90 ENQINKLKEE
-103 QRNELEKNNKELQ
+103 NELKRNKMEKNNKQLNA
-116 TKIKEV
+116 KIEEV
-122 QALNQQN
+122 QSLNQQN
-129 NLSSQKCQ
+129 ILITKKCQ
-137 QLQSNINSKE
+137 QLQNNIDLKNKE
-147 KEIKS
+147 LES
-152 LKEQYIINIDNLTK
+152 FKEQYINKVDNLTK
-166 ELNLKDNELQR
+166 ELNLKNNELQR
-177 LKNDLISKNDKIK
+177 LKNDLISKNAQIN
-190 TLEMNYKSKEKELN
+190 TLEMNYKSKEKDLN
-204 NLKNVFKSNE
+204 NLTNVFKLNE
-214 YKLNDLNI
+214 NKLNNLHI
-222 KLEKTEEELN
+222 KLEKTVEELN
-232 KANIDRKKINKDLKE
+232 EANIDRKKINKDLKE
-247 KNEKLNELQINHNQ
+247 KNERLSELQINHNQ

-271 NVGELASD
+271 NVGELSND

-286 ESEMK
+286 ESEIK
-291 EKEKENIDLRK
+291 KKEKENFDLRK
-302 KNENL
+302 ENENL

-489 REQNFITRVKDIISE
+489 REQNFITRVKDIINE

-575 DSNAGKEYNDLTIE
+575 DSKAGKEYNDLTIE

-609 IINLFSKMSKDIIE
+609 IVNLFSKMSKDIIE

-632 ISEDGKSIKLSDENQ
+632 ISKDLKTIKLSDENQ
-647 PEIKGGGI
+647 PEIKKEI

-678 YSYYAYRDRV
+678 YSYYVYKE
-688 RKKNVLLI
+688 KKKKYILLI
-696 RVEIPGNIEN
+696 RVEIPGNVEN
-706 LTAFYEPYGKKKI
+706 LMAKYEPYGKKKI
-719 IKIKGLKKKDN
+719 IKIKGIKKKDDI
-730 FPEMNEKGFVEIQ
+730 PERNQKGFVEIQ

-766 TPISTVQ
+766 TPISTIQ

-779 NRFIIDENS
+779 NRFVIDEEG
-788 SDEDDEKEGKEETA
+788 SDEDDENEGKKEA

-814 IFKFEIT
+814 IIKFEIT
-821 QTCFKNIGKIFKKP
+821 QTSFNNISKIFKKQ
-835 NM
+835 NI

>member
-1 MNDYLYL
+1 MFGL
-8 KDKRVE
+8 KKVQIREFVKNEE
-14 KKEQKINEIEK
+14 KKIKEIEN
-25 YESIIKGMKNSYYHL
+25 YETIIRQMKNDFNYYRFRT
-40 LQKECDALEKN
+40 EINALEKN

-56 TLLKSNESTIKEYKK
+56 TLLISNERTIKEYKN
-71 LNEQNKENLE
+71 LNEQNKENLDKKT
-81 QQIQQINKL
+81 QQIEKL
-90 KKQINKLKEKNEE
+90 ENQINKLKEE
-103 QRNELEKNNKELQ
+103 NELKRNKMEKNNKQLNA
-116 TKIKEV
+116 KIEEV
-122 QALNQQN
+122 QSLNQQN
-129 NLSSQKCQ
+129 ILITKKCQ
-137 QLQSNINSKE
+137 QLQNDIDLKNKE
-147 KEIKS
+147 LES
-152 LKEQYIINIDNLTK
+152 FKEQYINKVDNLTK
-166 ELNLKDNELQR
+166 ELNLKNNELQR
-177 LKNDLISKNDKIK
+177 LKNDLISKNAQIN
-190 TLEMNYKSKEKELN
+190 TLEMNYKSKEKDLN
-204 NLKNVFKSNE
+204 NLTNVFKLNE
-214 YKLNDLNI
+214 NKLNNLHI
-222 KLEKTEEELN
+222 KLEKTVEELN
-232 KANIDRKKINKDLKE
+232 EANIDRKKINKDLKE
-247 KNEKLNELQINHNQ
+247 KNERLSELQINHNQ

-271 NVGELASD
+271 NVGELSND

-286 ESEMK
+286 ESEIK
-291 EKEKENIDLRK
+291 KKEKENFDLRK
-302 KNENL
+302 ENENL

-433 QEKGQDEIIQEAD
+433 QEKGQDEIIQDAD

-489 REQNFITRVKDIISE
+489 REQNFITRVKDIINE

-575 DSNAGKEYNDLTIE
+575 DSKAGKEYNDLTIE

-609 IINLFSKMSKDIIE
+609 IVNLFSKMSKDIIE

-632 ISEDGKSIKLSDENQ
+632 ISKDLKTIKLSDENQ
-647 PEIKGGGI
+647 PEIKKEI

-678 YSYYAYRDRV
+678 YSYYVYKE
-688 RKKNVLLI
+688 KKKKYILLI
-696 RVEIPGNIEN
+696 RVEIPGNVEN
-706 LTAFYEPYGKKKI
+706 LMAKYEPYGKKKI
-719 IKIKGLKKKDN
+719 IKIKGIKKKDDI
-730 FPEMNEKGFVEIQ
+730 PERNQKGFVEIQ

-766 TPISTVQ
+766 TPISTIQ

-779 NRFIIDENS
+779 NRFVIDEEG
-788 SDEDDEKEGKEETA
+788 SDEDDENEGKKEA

-814 IFKFEIT
+814 IIKFEIT
-821 QTCFKNIGKIFKKP
+821 QTSFNNISKIFKKQ
-835 NM
+835 NI

>member
-1 MNDYLYL
+1 MFGL
-8 KDKRVE
+8 KKVQIREFVKNEE
-14 KKEQKINEIEK
+14 KKIKEIEN
-25 YESIIKGMKNSYYHL
+25 YETIIRQMKNDFNYYRFRT
-40 LQKECDALEKN
+40 EINALEKN

-56 TLLKSNESTIKEYKK
+56 TLLISNERTIKEYKN
-71 LNEQNKENLE
+71 LNEQNKENLDKKT
-81 QQIQQINKL
+81 QQIEKL
-90 KKQINKLKEKNEE
+90 ENQINKLKEE
-103 QRNELEKNNKELQ
+103 NELKRNKMEKNNKQLNA
-116 TKIKEV
+116 KIEEV
-122 QALNQQN
+122 QSLNQQN
-129 NLSSQKCQ
+129 ILITKKCQ
-137 QLQSNINSKE
+137 QLQNNIDLKNKE
-147 KEIKS
+147 LES
-152 LKEQYIINIDNLTK
+152 FKEQYINKVDNLTK
-166 ELNLKDNELQR
+166 ELNLKNNELQR
-177 LKNDLISKNDKIK
+177 LKNDLISKNAQIN
-190 TLEMNYKSKEKELN
+190 TLEMNYKSKEKDLN
-204 NLKNVFKSNE
+204 NLTNVFKLNE
-214 YKLNDLNI
+214 NKLNNLHI
-222 KLEKTEEELN
+222 KLEKTVEELN
-232 KANIDRKKINKDLKE
+232 EANIDRKKINKDLKE
-247 KNEKLNELQINHNQ
+247 KNERLSELQINHNQ

-271 NVGELASD
+271 NVGELSND

-286 ESEMK
+286 ESEIK
-291 EKEKENIDLRK
+291 KKEKENFDLRK
-302 KNENL
+302 ENENL

-433 QEKGQDEIIQEAD
+433 QEKGQDEIIQDAD

-489 REQNFITRVKDIISE
+489 REQNFITRVKDIINE

-575 DSNAGKEYNDLTIE
+575 DSKAGKEYNDLTIE

-609 IINLFSKMSKDIIE
+609 IVNLFSKMSKDIIE

-632 ISEDGKSIKLSDENQ
+632 ISKDLKTIKLSDENQ
-647 PEIKGGGI
+647 PEIKKEI

-678 YSYYAYRDRV
+678 YSYYVYKE
-688 RKKNVLLI
+688 KKKKYILLI
-696 RVEIPGNIEN
+696 RVEIPGNVEN
-706 LTAFYEPYGKKKI
+706 LMAKYEPYGKKKI
-719 IKIKGLKKKDN
+719 IKIKGTKKKDDI
-730 FPEMNEKGFVEIQ
+730 PERNQKGFVEIQ

-766 TPISTVQ
+766 TPISTIQ

-779 NRFIIDENS
+779 NRFVIDEEG
-788 SDEDDEKEGKEETA
+788 SDEDDENEGKKEA

-814 IFKFEIT
+814 IIKFEIT
-821 QTCFKNIGKIFKKP
+821 QTSFNNISKIFKKQ
-835 NM
+835 NI